1 MIDIATIAPNPTA
14 TSLDEGWLAG
24 SWTDFR
30 QQADRP
36 ESAAAQCFYHD
47 GWFLIDMSPV
57 GPLHGRDNTLLSAI
71 ILLYAMQQ
79 GIRVH
84 GYTNTSFQKPG
95 EREAQPDIA
104 FYLGADR
111 RLPPANNAIVDLDQ
125 YAPANNAIVDLDQ
138 YAPPTLVIEIAA
150 SSLNADLGF
159 KRLLY
164 EQLGIQEY
172 WVVDSVQSQVM
183 AFGIDQGRSGM
194 IETSAV
200 LPNLSIALVS
210 AALQRSQQE
219 SQGETLQ
226 WLMQQWTQAEQTG

>member
-1 MIDIATIAPNPTA
+1 MNDIAPIAPNSTVAP
-14 TSLDEGWLAG
+14 LDEGWLAG
-24 SWTDFR
+24 SWADFR

-36 ESAAAQCFYHD
+36 ESAAARCFYHD

-57 GPLHGRDNTLLSAI
+57 GPLHARNHSLFSVLVLLC
-71 ILLYAMQQ
+71 AMQLGVQ
-79 GIRVH
+79 VD
-84 GYTNTSFQKPG
+84 GYTNVSFQKL
-95 EREAQPDIA
+95 EKWEAQPDIA
-104 FYLGADR
+104 FYLGSDR
-111 RLPPANNAIVDLDQ
+111 RLPPANNAIVNLDQ
-125 YAPANNAIVDLDQ
+125 YES
-138 YAPPTLVIEIAA
+138 PTLVIEIAA
-150 SSLNADLGF
+150 SSLNTDLGF

-172 WVVDSVQSQVM
+172 WVVDSVQSQVV

-226 WLMQQWTQAEQTG
+226 WLMQQWTQAE

>member
-1 MIDIATIAPNPTA
+1 MIDIAPIAPNPTVVP
-14 TSLDEGWLAG
+14 LDEGWLAG

-57 GPLHGRDNTLLSAI
+57 GPLHARNHSLFSVLVLLC
-71 ILLYAMQQ
+71 AMQLGVQ
-79 GIRVH
+79 VD
-84 GYTNTSFQKPG
+84 GYTNVSFQKL
-95 EREAQPDIA
+95 EKWEAQPDIA
-104 FYLGADR
+104 FYLGSDR
-111 RLPPANNAIVDLDQ
+111 RLPPANNAIVNLDQ
-125 YAPANNAIVDLDQ
+125 YES
-138 YAPPTLVIEIAA
+138 PTLVIEIAA
-150 SSLNADLGF
+150 SSLNSDLGF

-172 WVVDSVQSQVM
+172 WVVDSVQSQIV

-226 WLMQQWTQAEQTG
+226 WLMQQWTQAE

>member
-1 MIDIATIAPNPTA
+1 MIDLATIAPNPTIA
-14 TSLDEGWLAG
+14 SLDEGWLAG
-24 SWTDFR
+24 AWTDFR

-36 ESAAAQCFYHD
+36 ESAAARCFYHD

-57 GPLHGRDNTLLSAI
+57 GPLHARDNGLLMAI
-71 ILLYAMQQ
+71 VWFYAVQR
-79 GIRVH
+79 GIRINSYV
-84 GYTNTSFQKPG
+84 NASFQKPG

-104 FYLGADR
+104 FYLGDDR
-111 RLPPANNAIVDLDQ
+111 RLPPANNAIVDL
-125 YAPANNAIVDLDQ
+125 NQ

-150 SSLNADLGF
+150 SSLNTDLGF

-164 EQLGIQEY
+164 EQLGTQEY

-226 WLMQQWTQAEQTG
+226 WLTQQWTQAEQTE

>member
-1 MIDIATIAPNPTA
+1 MIDLVTIAPNPTVA
-14 TSLDEGWLAG
+14 SLDEGWLAG

-36 ESAAAQCFYHD
+36 ELAAARCFYHD

-71 ILLYAMQQ
+71 TLLYAMQQ
-79 GIRVH
+79 GIRIH
-84 GYTNTSFQKPG
+84 GYTNTSFQRSG

-104 FYLGADR
+104 FYLGDDR
-111 RLPPANNAIVDLDQ
+111 RLP
-125 YAPANNAIVDLDQ
+125 PANNAIVDLDQ

-150 SSLNADLGF
+150 SSLNTDLGF

-226 WLMQQWTQAEQTG
+226 WLMQQWTQVEQTG